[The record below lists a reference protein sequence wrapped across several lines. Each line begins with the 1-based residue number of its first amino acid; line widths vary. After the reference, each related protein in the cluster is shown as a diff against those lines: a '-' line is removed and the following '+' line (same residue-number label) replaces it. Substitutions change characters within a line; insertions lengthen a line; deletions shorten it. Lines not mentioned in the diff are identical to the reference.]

1 VRALSAVD
9 SVQRSCPRARRS
21 PLQVQRAHPRSL
33 AAPAPG
39 RSEQKAVMQWAQ
51 ASSQGGLAPLSSSDS
66 GAGIWPQTPHPG
78 SGKKAHSEAHCSA
91 DGPNDA
97 TPAPQGCLAAGQLA
111 APAMAA
117 EDFFSLIAKREHL
130 AVLAAINNGM
140 SPEMQWQGALPLR
153 AAVKT
158 GDVSLF
164 AILLLAGA
172 DIHRRSMEPGEAGLL
187 MRSAYEEM
195 HRVLPVPKHIPQ
207 HYPDEYKQ
215 PLQLMAEFMHDRPS
229 ARRYLWEHFGNVQIR
244 GEGVRPDWQPRFSTR
259 VRVIDSAREPL
270 GEGRDGSPS
279 GERGSRYVTS

>member
-1 VRALSAVD
+1 M
-9 SVQRSCPRARRS
+9 
-21 PLQVQRAHPRSL
+21 
-33 AAPAPG
+33 
-39 RSEQKAVMQWAQ
+39 MQWAQ
-51 ASSQGGLAPLSSSDS
+51 ASSQGGLAHLSSSDS
-66 GAGIWPQTPHPG
+66 GAGIWPQTPHPE
-78 SGKKAHSEAHCSA
+78 SGEKAHSEAHCSA
-91 DGPNDA
+91 DDGPNDD
-97 TPAPQGCLAAGQLA
+97 TPLSEQGCLAAGQLA
-111 APAMAA
+111 APAMTAM
-117 EDFFSLIAKREHL
+117 ELFRLIAKREHL

-140 SPEMQWQGALPLR
+140 SPETQWQGALPLR
-153 AAVKT
+153 SAVKT
-158 GDVSLF
+158 GDLIMF

-259 VRVIDSAREPL
+259 IREIYSEREPV

-279 GERGSRYVTS
+279 GDERGSVR